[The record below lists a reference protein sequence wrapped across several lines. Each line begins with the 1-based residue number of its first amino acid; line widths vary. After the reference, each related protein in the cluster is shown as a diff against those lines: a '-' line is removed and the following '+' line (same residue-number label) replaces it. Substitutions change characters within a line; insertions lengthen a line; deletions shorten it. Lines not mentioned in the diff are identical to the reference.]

1 MIIPVGQFFAI
12 KYFDRSEGYMGS
24 FSPNYF
30 GEDVSERNIFKRFDF
45 LRVWGHPV
53 IEFGKERAETVAVL
67 FQRVYEESTAAGRSE
82 DLIKSYL
89 ISILFEADIVYQKSS
104 KEKFPEH
111 NSVGNSF
118 LDLLFCGKQIKRNVT
133 EYAQM
138 LNVSPNHL
146 NKMVR
151 RLTSK
156 SPSQWIEE
164 AIIKEAKMLLRNT
177 ENAVGEIAAS
187 LGIMDQS
194 YFARRFKR
202 HEGITPSQYRS
213 MYKS

>member
-1 MIIPVGQFFAI
+1 M
-12 KYFDRSEGYMGS
+12 
-24 FSPNYF
+24 
-30 GEDVSERNIFKRFDF
+30 
-45 LRVWGHPV
+45 
-53 IEFGKERAETVAVL
+53 
-67 FQRVYEESTAAGRSE
+67 
-82 DLIKSYL
+82 
-89 ISILFEADIVYQKSS
+89 
-104 KEKFPEH
+104 
-111 NSVGNSF
+111 GNSF

-177 ENAVGEIAAS
+177 EMPLGEIAAS